1 MPQQQAQGGVLKLAA
16 ALKRGILK
24 GLKTFLMLSRIVI
37 PIYLAV
43 VLFKHTVLM
52 TWLQEAARPVMK
64 LFQLPPDA
72 AVPVVTGIFADEYGA
87 AAAMGG
93 FDFSSAAITTIAMI
107 VLAAH
112 GVPVEAAIAQKIG
125 LPGGVM
131 AALRLGT
138 AFLTGILVGFIGGLM
153 S

>member
-1 MPQQQAQGGVLKLAA
+1 MPASEQPVGVPKLLSAV
-16 ALKRGILK
+16 KRGIFK
-24 GLKTFLMLSRIVI
+24 GLRTFGMLSRIVI

-43 VLFKHTVLM
+43 VLFKHTVFM

-72 AVPVVTGIFADEYGA
+72 AVPVITGMFADEYGA
-87 AAAMGG
+87 VAALGG
-93 FDFSSAAITTIAMI
+93 FDFSSAAITTVAMI

-125 LPGGVM
+125 LPGGLM
-131 AALRLGT
+131 AALRLAT
-138 AFLTGILVGFIGGLM
+138 AFLTGILVGFIGGLG